1 MHEDFVTKLVI
12 FAPGKRNKMNIKA
25 ENIKINQYTYELPEQ
40 RIAKYP
46 LEERDLSKLLVYN
59 KGNIE
64 HNTFLNIEQYIET
77 DDTLV
82 FNNTKVIQARLKF
95 YKETGARIEI
105 FCLEPVN
112 PSDYV
117 LAFQQNQKVTW
128 KCIVG
133 NAKKWKNDLLTQKF
147 VINNSEIEL
156 NARKI
161 SHEGNTR
168 TIEFTWNN
176 PSFCFS
182 EIIDHIGK
190 TPIPPYLNR
199 ESETIDKT
207 RYQTVYSK
215 LKGSVAAPTAG
226 LHFTNRVIDRL
237 EKKNIRI
244 EEVTLHV
251 GAGTFIPVKEETVS
265 QHEMHTE
272 HFMIDKTTLINL
284 LNAHQ
289 ITVVGTT
296 SVRTL
301 ESIYWLGVK
310 FIETGTLDL
319 KINQWEVYRLPKNIT
334 RKEAIGVLI
343 NYMHNNHLEALHAS
357 TQIMI
362 VPGYTFKMTDVLI
375 TNFHQPKSTL
385 LLLIAAFIGDDWKR
399 VYDYALEN
407 NFRFL
412 SYGDSSILIP

>member
-1 MHEDFVTKLVI
+1 MK
-12 FAPGKRNKMNIKA
+12 IKP
-25 ENIKINQYTYELPEQ
+25 ENIKIDQYTYELPDK

-46 LEERDLSKLLVYN
+46 LVQRDLSKLLVYN
-59 KGNIE
+59 RGTIE
-64 HNTFLNIEQYIET
+64 HNTFLNLERYISEN
-77 DDTLV
+77 DTMV
-82 FNNTKVIQARLKF
+82 FNNTKVIQARLNF
-95 YKETGARIEI
+95 YKETGAKIEV

-133 NAKKWKNDLLTQKF
+133 NVKKWKNDLLKQKF
-147 VINNSEIEL
+147 VINNTEVEL
-156 NARKI
+156 SARKI
-161 SHEGNTR
+161 SHKGNTR
-168 TIEFTWNN
+168 MIEFTWNN
-176 PSFCFS
+176 TSFCFS

-190 TPIPPYLNR
+190 MPIPPYLNR
-199 ESETIDKT
+199 DSENIDKD

-226 LHFTNRVIDRL
+226 LHFTNKVF
-237 EKKNIRI
+237 EKLKTKNVNI
-244 EEVTLHV
+244 EEITLHV
-251 GAGTFIPVKEETVS
+251 GAGTFTPVKSETVDN
-265 QHEMHTE
+265 HEMHTE
-272 HFMIDKTTLINL
+272 HFMVNQSTL
-284 LNAHQ
+284 LNLVKAKK

-296 SVRTL
+296 TVRTV

-310 FIETGTLDL
+310 LINTGILDL
-319 KINQWEVYRLPKNIT
+319 KLNQWEVYELPKNIS
-334 RKEAIGVLI
+334 KQQAFEALL
-343 NYMHNNHLEALHAS
+343 NYMQKNNLETLHAA

-362 VPGYTFKMTDVLI
+362 VPGYSFKIIDVLI

-385 LLLIAAFIGDDWKR
+385 LLLIAAFIGNDWKK

-407 NFRFL
+407 DFRFL